1 MPAQEERRWRTGEWI
16 LTMNRKETKRKSRHD
31 SPSGVRCRR
40 PVQRR
45 MTCPSPQ
52 EISKALLTPP
62 PICRTR
68 AVSLEDLIQRCL
80 HCFDSEGK
88 LSRGTQ
94 LVHMTL
100 MMHSWVVPSHA
111 FAQKLLSLYPP
122 HHLIHS

>member
-1 MPAQEERRWRTGEWI
+1 MPAQKGRRRRTGAWS
-16 LTMNRKETKRKSRHD
+16 LTMNRKETKRKSRHH
-31 SPSGVRCRR
+31 SPGGVRCHR

-52 EISKALLTPP
+52 EISQALMAPQAPKSLM
-62 PICRTR
+62 R
-68 AVSLEDLIQRCL
+68 AASLDDLIQRCL
-80 HCFDSEGK
+80 HSFDSEGK

-111 FAQKLLSLYPP
+111 FAQKLLSLYPS
-122 HHLIHS
+122 H